1 MLITQV
7 SLKRK
12 KAIVIT
18 DAFQKVLKESGDMWM
33 DKNIISKH

>member
-1 MLITQV
+1 MVIIQV

-18 DAFQKVLKESGDMWM
+18 DAFQKVLKESGGMLM
-33 DKNIISKH
+33 DKNIISKN